1 MQPIVHEIEY
11 TMKVTQ
17 TDFQFMVESLE
28 RDMATILV
36 QEQGMTIHQA
46 LDNIY
51 QSPLYDKLHNPSTGL
66 YFQSPRYVLSIL
78 TQLITPSSLQPR

>member
-1 MQPIVHEIEY
+1 MMH
-11 TMKVTQ
+11 VTQ

-28 RDMATILV
+28 RDIAALLV

-46 LDNIY
+46 LDCIY
-51 QSPLYDKLHNPSTGL
+51 QSPLYDKLHDPATGL

-78 TQLITPSSLQPR
+78 TQLSPQA